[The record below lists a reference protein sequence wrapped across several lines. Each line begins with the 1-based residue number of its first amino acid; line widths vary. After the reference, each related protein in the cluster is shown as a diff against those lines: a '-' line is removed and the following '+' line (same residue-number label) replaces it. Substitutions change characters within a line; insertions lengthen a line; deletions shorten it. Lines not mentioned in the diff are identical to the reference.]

1 MKRETTAGLGRASY
15 AGGSQHGARVLA
27 GLVRARIRTIA
38 RVVRTIIGVPDYE
51 RYVDHLRRCHP
62 NTHPMTRDEF
72 ARQRMEDRY
81 SRPGTRCC

>member
-1 MKRETTAGLGRASY
+1 MTRTLPA
-15 AGGSQHGARVLA
+15 
-27 GLVRARIRTIA
+27 LVRARASAVA

-51 RYVDHLRRCHP
+51 RYMEHARRCHP
-62 NTHPMTRDEF
+62 NERLLTRDEF